1 MPKPCKKEG
10 CNYPRFGGGYCKA
23 HGYLRTDKQ
32 TKKISPRSDKMT
44 SKLEDYYI
52 ERKKYLNV
60 HTHCEAI
67 GCKKKATEVH
77 HKLHDRTGKRLTDSR
92 WFMATCR
99 THHTWIHNNHK
110 EAVELGYLATAEQ
123 RHIGYDRGLEGS

>member
-67 GCKKKATEVH
+67 GCKHKATQIHHRKGRGKYLCDPRYFMAICDPH
-77 HKLHDRTGKRLTDSR
+77 HK
-92 WFMATCR
+92 WC
-99 THHTWIHNNHK
+99 
-110 EAVELGYLATAEQ
+110 EANPAEAKKLGYSVSRLSK
-123 RHIGYDRGLEGS
+123 D